1 MAKLSRIFTWVVV
14 AALSATTWSC
24 ANIGRPSGGEKDTKG
39 PEVYGAVP
47 FPGTLNFSSDEV
59 VFYFDEFIK
68 PGNYRKE
75 VFISPVPAVDPEIT
89 VKNKMLRIKFQ
100 APLRDSTTYVITLGT
115 GIVDFNEGNKMSR
128 AYTYAVSTGNVLD
141 SLKFSGNV
149 NDMWTGTGDK
159 DMKVMLFPADKVE
172 GNNILDKR
180 PDYVTVTDDEGRF
193 DFQFLAAGDYKIFAV
208 SDVNNDFEYSGP
220 TEKLALAE
228 NPLVMLR
235 AEDSIP
241 LRVGMVSFYQD
252 NEGPKVK
259 SVKWANDFTVHVEF
273 AEPIRPNYFQDS
285 LSVMVS
291 DTNGEGLLPVA
302 NSRFRHQDMRHL
314 YLHSPIARNKDLN
327 VKFVNLMDSLGQK
340 RDTIVRL
347 TQQSSVKEEKGKW
360 FEKPINLPRGQ
371 EFAIASYFK
380 LPTLIDTSM
389 FRLLD
394 TGGVVVPTEIQI
406 GGFQMIVK
414 PTAKLNPDLKYT
426 LQFLKP
432 FPTPDGNPLD
442 TLIKM
447 RIRFPK
453 PDDFGTISGVVLP
466 DSTRPNLKFAT
477 IFRGG
482 PGSARLVDENDS
494 EGGKSAGGVKGGSSG
509 NASADVY
516 EQRFVSPG
524 AFRFIFLKPGKYSID
539 LIEDSD
545 GNGILTPGSL
555 EPYRL
560 PEKTYHQTGTI
571 EIRAKWDLKDVEIY
585 PMPAAG
591 GKGKLD
597 ENSGDKKGIDSQDEE
612 SANPDPRGGK

>member
-1 MAKLSRIFTWVVV
+1 MAKLSRIFSWVVV
-14 AALSATTWSC
+14 AAVTATTWSC
-24 ANIGRPSGGEKDTKG
+24 ANIGRPSGGEKDSKG
-39 PEVYGAVP
+39 PEVFGAVP

-59 VFYFDEFIK
+59 VFYFDEFLK

-115 GIVDFNEGNKMSR
+115 GILDFNEGNKMSR
-128 AYTYAVSTGNVLD
+128 AYTYAVSTGSVLD

-149 NDMWTGTGDK
+149 NDMWTGTGEK
-159 DMKVMLFPADKVE
+159 DMKVMLFPANDLE
-172 GNNILDKR
+172 GNAILGKR
-180 PDYVTVTDDEGRF
+180 PDYVTVTDEEGRF

-208 SDVNNDFEYSGP
+208 ADVNNDFEYSGS
-220 TEKLALAE
+220 TEKLGLTE

-241 LRVGMVSFYQD
+241 LRVSMVSFYQD

-273 AEPIRPNYFQDS
+273 AEPIRPTYLQDS
-285 LSVMVS
+285 LAVMVS
-291 DTNGEGLLPVA
+291 DTNGAGLLPVE
-302 NSRFRHQDMRHL
+302 NSRFRHQDLRHL

-327 VKFVNLMDSLGQK
+327 VKFVNLMDSIGQK

-347 TQQSSVKEEKGKW
+347 TMQSSVKEEKGKW
-360 FEKPINLPRGQ
+360 FEKPVNLPRGQ
-371 EFAIASYFK
+371 EFVIASYFK
-380 LPTLIDTSM
+380 LPASIDTSM
-389 FRLLD
+389 FRLVD

-406 GGFQMIVK
+406 GGFQMILK
-414 PTAKLNPDLKYT
+414 PTEKLNPDLKYS

-453 PDDFGTISGVVLP
+453 PDDFGTISGRVLP
-466 DSTRPNLKFAT
+466 DSTRPDLKFAT

-482 PGSARLVDENDS
+482 AGSARLVDQNDT
-494 EGGKSAGGVKGGSSG
+494 EGGKTQGGMKGGG
-509 NASADVY
+509 AAGATADVY

-524 AFRFIFLKPGKYSID
+524 AFKFIFLKPGKYSID
-539 LIEDSD
+539 LIEDTD

-555 EPYRL
+555 DPYRL
-560 PEKTYHQTGTI
+560 PEKVYHQTGTI
-571 EIRAKWDLKDVEIY
+571 EIRAKWDLKDVEVY
-585 PMPAAG
+585 PIPAAG

-597 ENSGDKKGIDSQDEE
+597 SKVGGKKGIGTEDG
-612 SANPDPRGGK
+612 DPSNADPKGEK